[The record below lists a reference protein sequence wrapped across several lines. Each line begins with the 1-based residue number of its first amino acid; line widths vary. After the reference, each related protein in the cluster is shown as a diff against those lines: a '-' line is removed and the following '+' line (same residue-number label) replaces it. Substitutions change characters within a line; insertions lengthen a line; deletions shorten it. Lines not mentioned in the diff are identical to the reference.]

1 MAKRRGKTSSRRG
14 QSRGRKSASRI
25 MPQAAVRAT
34 SSKMGKVVK
43 NLIVFL
49 ALFVVSFVL
58 YKVTTNVFW
67 DDLFFLLMLVTG
79 FVALA
84 FLIVW
89 LVLWWLKAIGK

>member
-1 MAKRRGKTSSRRG
+1 MAKRRGKTSPKRG
-14 QSRGRKSASRI
+14 QSRGKKSASRT
-25 MPQAAVRAT
+25 MPQAAVRVT